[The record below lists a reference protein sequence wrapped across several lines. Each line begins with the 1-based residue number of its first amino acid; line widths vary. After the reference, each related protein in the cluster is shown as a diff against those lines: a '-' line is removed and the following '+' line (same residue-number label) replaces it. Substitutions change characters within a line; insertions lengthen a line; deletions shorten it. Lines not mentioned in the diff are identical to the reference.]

1 MDGIEAALAHGG
13 PLPQSV
19 QAATFSHGAR
29 VYVESTFAADPRY
42 TIRRGRN
49 ANTGAEEPATVYS
62 CDTSPDCSAPATDI
76 ATAVTHGARYTNF
89 AGTARLDLDS
99 SGHAALRPVQSDTP
113 VANLT
118 YRVVESGG
126 LKRITLRA
134 TDEEDAET
142 FRQAMGISDENFV
155 MVEYNGQV
163 RIGVAEPGNDTT
175 TVAAYNRIAVNDVL
189 GHWTPALPSTLP

>member
-1 MDGIEAALAHGG
+1 M
-13 PLPQSV
+13 
-19 QAATFSHGAR
+19 
-29 VYVESTFAADPRY
+29 
-42 TIRRGRN
+42 
-49 ANTGAEEPATVYS
+49 
-62 CDTSPDCSAPATDI
+62 
-76 ATAVTHGARYTNF
+76 
-89 AGTARLDLDS
+89 
-99 SGHAALRPVQSDTP
+99 
-113 VANLT
+113 ANLT